1 MARACARAMPW
12 GANMGCDYVP
22 CTWWLMHVEIDQV
35 STGEVPLMTRKKLQK
50 FARLSLQ
57 EKRKLAA

>member
-1 MARACARAMPW
+1 
-12 GANMGCDYVP
+12 MGCDCVP
-22 CTWWLMHVEIDQV
+22 CTWWLMHVEIEQV

>member
-1 MARACARAMPW
+1 MPW